1 MRYFITRIVLL
12 VISLLPLFSLEAQ
25 KVVRIVID
33 GAINPVVAEY
43 VQEGIAEAEAK
54 KASCILINLNTP
66 GGLLTSTRKIV
77 GSMMKSKVPVVVYVT
92 PEGAHAGSAGV
103 FITLAAHVAAMA
115 PGTNLG
121 SAHPVNMNGGMD
133 SIMGEKVTNDAA
145 AFIRSIAEKRGRNM
159 EWAEDAV
166 RFSVSLAE
174 TEAVKK
180 NVVNLVAANEAYLLR
195 AINGLTIDM
204 EDRQVVLNTATAE
217 VVNVQMSWIQ
227 KILNYASDPNVAYV
241 LMLLGIYGL
250 IFEFYNPGIGFPGV
264 VGGISLI
271 LALYA
276 MNTLPINVAG
286 LALIILAIVLFI
298 LELTTPTNGILSIGA
313 VISLTL
319 GSMMLIK
326 PGTQFQWA
334 KISLGVI
341 IPSIIVTALFFLVI
355 IGYGLRAQRNK
366 IASGADALLDETGE
380 ALSDIDP
387 TGSVRIQGEI
397 WKAESVAGLIVKG
410 AKIKVKQ
417 IKGLLLIIEPL
428 QTT

>member
-1 MRYFITRIVLL
+1 MSYFFKGLNLL
-12 VISLLPLFSLEAQ
+12 IICLLSVFYSRGQE
-25 KVVRIVID
+25 VVRIVID
-33 GAINPVVAEY
+33 GAINPVVADY
-43 VQEGIAEAEAK
+43 VQEGIDEAEAK
-54 KASCILINLNTP
+54 KASCLLINLNTP

-77 GSMMKSKVPVVVYVT
+77 GSMMKSKVPVIVYVT

-121 SAHPVNMNGGMD
+121 SAHPVSMNGSMD

-180 NVVNLVAANEAYLLR
+180 EVVDLVAANETYLMR
-195 AINGLTIDM
+195 AVNGMTVEV

-217 VVNVQMSWIQ
+217 VVDVKMSWIQ

-298 LELTTPTNGILSIGA
+298 LELSTPTNGILSIGA

-326 PGTQFQWA
+326 PGTEFQWA

-355 IGYGLRAQRNK
+355 IGFGLRAQRNK
-366 IASGADALLDETGE
+366 ISSGAESLLDETGE

-397 WKAESVAGLIVKG
+397 WKAESVAGMIAKG
-410 AKIKVKQ
+410 AKIKVKE
-417 IKGLLLIIEPL
+417 IKGLLLFIEPL